1 MYKINP
7 MDPKVFWALVAYT
20 FALLFLYLLYLLMA
34 PFGTSLI
41 WATVVGIA
49 TFPLY
54 ERLRERFRGRDG
66 AASAVMTLLVLLV
79 FVLPTV
85 GLVVLLAGEAS
96 DTYRVLESAAQS
108 GKVPGFDTI
117 RAHPSFGP
125 WVARGESI
133 LQFFNVDLGAGL
145 LPAAKQAVSS
155 LLGFARGLLKN
166 VFISLFNLL
175 LMLVILFFIYRDGR
189 RLQEEF
195 WTVIP
200 LPVADKKLLKE
211 NLSRV
216 LTAGVIG
223 ILGTCIAQGILGGI
237 GFWIGGLP
245 SPVLFGSLM
254 AIAALVPFVGT
265 AMFWLP
271 GGIYLL
277 LAGKIAKGIFLLAWG
292 VLVVGSADNV
302 IRPLLI
308 GGRAELPFSLMALGA
323 LGGFA
328 AFGLIGV
335 VIGPV
340 LISLSLVFFAM
351 YKARAHLD
359 AIPGPPGDGPG
370 GEGKGPD

>member
-1 MYKINP
+1 
-7 MDPKVFWALVAYT
+7 MDRNVFWALIAYT
-20 FALLFLYLLYLLMA
+20 FALLFLYLLFLLLA

-41 WATVVGIA
+41 WAAVIGIA

-54 ERLRERFRGRDG
+54 ERLRGRFRGRNG

-85 GLVVLLAGEAS
+85 GLVGLLAGEAA
-96 DTYRVLESAAQS
+96 DTYRVLEAATGS
-108 GKVPGFDTI
+108 GRIPGIDTLS
-117 RAHPSFGP
+117 AHPSVAP
-125 WVARGESI
+125 WVTRGES
-133 LQFFNVDLGAGL
+133 LLRSFGVDIGADL
-145 LPAAKQAVSS
+145 LPAAKRAVSS
-155 LLGFARGLLKN
+155 LLGFASGLLKN
-166 VFISLFNLL
+166 AFISLFNLL

-189 RLQEEF
+189 RLEEGF
-195 WTVIP
+195 WSVIP
-200 LPVADKKLLKE
+200 LPDENKKTLKE

-223 ILGTCIAQGILGGI
+223 ILGTCIVQGFLGGI

-265 AMFWLP
+265 ALFWVP

-277 LAGKIAKGIFLLAWG
+277 LAGKTAKGIFLLAWG

-308 GGRAELPFSLMALGA
+308 GGKADLPVSLMALGA
-323 LGGFA
+323 IGGFA
-328 AFGLIGV
+328 AFGLMGV

-340 LISLSLVFFAM
+340 LLSLSLVLFTM
-351 YKARAHLD
+351 YKARAHP
-359 AIPGPPGDGPG
+359 AAEPAPPGEAPG
-370 GEGKGPD
+370 GDGKGPV